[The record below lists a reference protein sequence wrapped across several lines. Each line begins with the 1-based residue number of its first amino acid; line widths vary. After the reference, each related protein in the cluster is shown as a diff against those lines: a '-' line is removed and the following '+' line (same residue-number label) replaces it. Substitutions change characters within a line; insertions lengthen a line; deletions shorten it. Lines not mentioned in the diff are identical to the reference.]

1 VNREKHHVAV
11 KQSLSCA
18 STSRFHSQRENVE
31 SNRHDLEKIFGHM
44 QTADFTSKSV
54 FVALVVIS
62 SWKKG
67 LWRRYSQENKAFFRK
82 ISANYNFHTGS
93 HPKLNGTAQTIIFF

>member
-1 VNREKHHVAV
+1 
-11 KQSLSCA
+11 
-18 STSRFHSQRENVE
+18 VE
-31 SNRHDLEKIFGHM
+31 SNRHDLEKIFGHL

-67 LWRRYSQENKAFFRK
+67 LWRRRVK
-82 ISANYNFHTGS
+82 IFINAEFAGYNISYARRRGS
-93 HPKLNGTAQTIIFF
+93 SRASTL